1 MSPDRLCAGSLPE
14 TSRRERPGARDRDGR
29 RAAGRSSGYHPFL
42 LPAGAPDGQTDRQ
55 PSMSVIVAESCAPA
69 QKSRLY
75 RLRWIV
81 PAAAVLAIIVAVAV
95 RGRTSGAAAALDKAL
110 VATARRADLDVTVL
124 ETGRIEPRAQAQV
137 KSRVGGQVTDVTV
150 QEGEKVKVGQILVR
164 LEPTDYQR
172 DVARQ
177 EAEIQQQRLALE
189 YASLQLGRAERSRAV
204 AIAPQMELDQARH
217 EAATARARLTMSRV
231 ALATARDRLRYT
243 AIEAPIAGTVT
254 QRGINPGEVVVPG
267 VTATVEGK
275 PLLVIADLS
284 TLLVKIDLN
293 QIDVARVRKGQA
305 AEITV
310 DALPG
315 KKYTAHITKV
325 APAAVA
331 AARGQGA
338 DVFPVEA
345 ELDPAQDLAEI
356 KPGMTADVR
365 IVVATEKGVLLL
377 PIEAVVTSKEQNRVT
392 VIDDGGRQPR
402 TTTRDVTVGARND
415 RDVQIKSGLRQG
427 DRVLINPPAPS
438 EVKL

>member
-1 MSPDRLCAGSLPE
+1 
-14 TSRRERPGARDRDGR
+14 
-29 RAAGRSSGYHPFL
+29 
-42 LPAGAPDGQTDRQ
+42 
-55 PSMSVIVAESCAPA
+55 MSVIVAESAAPA
-69 QKSRLY
+69 VRKSRLY
-75 RLRWIV
+75 RLRWMV
-81 PAAAVLAIIVAVAV
+81 PVAAVLAIVVAVVVRARKGDAAV
-95 RGRTSGAAAALDKAL
+95 GLDSSL
-110 VATARRADLDVTVL
+110 VATVRRADLDVTVL

-177 EAEIQQQRLALE
+177 EAEIEQQRLALD
-189 YASLQLGRAERSRAV
+189 YASLQLGRSEKARAV
-204 AIAPQMELDQARH
+204 AIAPQTELDQARH
-217 EAATARARLTMSRV
+217 EAATARARLVMSRV

-293 QIDVARVRKGQA
+293 QIDVARVRKGQK

-315 KKYTAHITKV
+315 KKYTAHVTKV

-331 AARGQGA
+331 PTHGQGA

-345 ELDPAQDLAEI
+345 ELDPAPDLAEI

-377 PIEAVVTSKEQNRVT
+377 PIEAVVTSKDQNKVT
-392 VIDDGGRQPR
+392 VIDDGGRQHR
-402 TTTRDVTVGARND
+402 TTPREVTVGARND
-415 RDVQIKSGLRQG
+415 RDVEIKTGLRQG
-427 DRVLINPPAPS
+427 ERVMINPPAPA

>member
-1 MSPDRLCAGSLPE
+1 
-14 TSRRERPGARDRDGR
+14 
-29 RAAGRSSGYHPFL
+29 
-42 LPAGAPDGQTDRQ
+42 
-55 PSMSVIVAESCAPA
+55 MSVIVAETAIHPAPRTR
-69 QKSRLY
+69 SH
-75 RLRWIV
+75 RLRWVV
-81 PAAAVLAIIVAVAV
+81 PAAAVLLVVVAAV
-95 RGRTSGAAAALDKAL
+95 VGGRKRGAAARLDKSL
-110 VATARRADLDVTVL
+110 ITTVRRGDLDVTVL

-137 KSRVGGQVTDVTV
+137 KSRVGGQVTAVTV
-150 QEGEKVKVGQILVR
+150 QEGEKVKVGQLLLR

-177 EAEIQQQRLALE
+177 EAEIEQQRLALD
-189 YASLQLGRAERSRAV
+189 YATLQLARSEKARAV
-204 AIAPQMELDQARH
+204 SIAPQTELDQARH
-217 EAATARARLTMSRV
+217 EAATARARLVMSRV

-293 QIDVARVRKGQA
+293 QIDVARVRKGQQ

-315 KKYTAHITKV
+315 KKFSAHVSKV
-325 APAAVA
+325 APAAVTSTRA
-331 AARGQGA
+331 QGA

-345 ELDPAQDLAEI
+345 QLDAAQDLAEI

-365 IVVATEKGVLLL
+365 IVVATEKNVLLL
-377 PIEAVVTSKEQNRVT
+377 PIEAVVTSKDQSKVT
-392 VIDDGGRQPR
+392 VIDEGGRKPQ
-402 TTTRDVTVGARND
+402 TTVHDVIAGARND
-415 RDVQIKSGLRQG
+415 RDVEIKSGVHQG
-427 DRVLINPPAPS
+427 EKVLINPPAPS
-438 EVKL
+438 ELKM